1 MDEDDVSKE
10 RVEAHGVTMVG
21 AASRETLTAVGVP
34 ESGSPNALLLIV
46 MSGNNVGHIHPL
58 DPRKVLTVIGR
69 EESADVQVLDAEIS
83 RRHAAIRYDASAGQW
98 LIGDLSSRNGT
109 AVNGESV
116 TDEEVVLKPTDK
128 IRLGSATVLRLTKA
142 NEPEARYARKMYQV
156 ALRDGLTGAYNRRYL
171 EERLASEVAFAKRH
185 DAPLALLMLDID
197 HFKRINDDF
206 GHQAG
211 DMVLKH
217 FCEVLQEGVR
227 TEDVVARYGGEE
239 FSVLCR
245 DTLEPAALILA
256 DRLRSAVESAEF
268 VWNGKKISVTVSIGI
283 AGTQENDISEATA
296 LVAAGD
302 DALYRAKEAGRNR
315 VVLAADKAG

>member
-1 MDEDDVSKE
+1 MADDDVKIG

-21 AASRETLTAVGVP
+21 VASRETLTAVGAP
-34 ESGSPNALLLIV
+34 ESSDPDALLLIV
-46 MSGNNVGHIHPL
+46 MSGNNVGHIHQL
-58 DPRKVLTVIGR
+58 DPNKMLTVIGR
-69 EESADVQVLDAEIS
+69 EETAEVQVLDAEIS
-83 RRHAAIRYDASAGQW
+83 RRHAAIRYEAASGRW
-98 LIGDLSSRNGT
+98 LIDDLDSRNGT
-109 AVNGESV
+109 AVNGEPV
-116 TDEEVVLKPTDK
+116 TDAEVALQPSDK

-171 EERLASEVAFAKRH
+171 EERLASEMAFAKRH
-185 DAPLALLMLDID
+185 DSPLALLMLDID

-211 DMVLKH
+211 DAVLKQ
-217 FCEVLQEGVR
+217 FCEILQEGVR

-245 DTLEPAALILA
+245 DSLETDALILA
-256 DRLRSAVESAEF
+256 ERLREAVESAEF
-268 VWNGKKISVTVSIGI
+268 AWNGKRIPVTVSIGV
-283 AGTQENDISEATA
+283 AGTQENAIADATA

-302 DALYRAKEAGRNR
+302 AALYEAKDNGRNR
-315 VVLAADKAG
+315 VVLAGS

>member
-1 MDEDDVSKE
+1 MSEDDVKKE

-21 AASRETLTAVGVP
+21 AASRETLTAVGIP
-34 ESGSPNALLLIV
+34 ESGSPDALLLIV

-58 DPRKVLTVIGR
+58 DPRKMLTVIGR
-69 EESADVQVLDAEIS
+69 EETADVQVLDAEIS
-83 RRHAAIRYDASAGQW
+83 RRHAALRYDAGSGRW
-98 LIGDLSSRNGT
+98 LIGDLDSRNGT

-116 TDEEVVLKPTDK
+116 TGAEVELNPSDK

-185 DAPLALLMLDID
+185 EAPLTVLMLDID

-211 DMVLKH
+211 DMVLKA
-217 FCEVLQEGVR
+217 FCEILQEGVR

-245 DTLEPAALILA
+245 DTLERDALILA
-256 DRLRSAVESAEF
+256 DRLRLGVESAEF
-268 VWNGKKISVTVSIGI
+268 VWAGKKISVTVSIGV
-283 AGTQENDISEATA
+283 AGTKENDVSEATA

-302 DALYRAKEAGRNR
+302 QALYRAKETGRNR
-315 VVLAADKAG
+315 VVLASQS